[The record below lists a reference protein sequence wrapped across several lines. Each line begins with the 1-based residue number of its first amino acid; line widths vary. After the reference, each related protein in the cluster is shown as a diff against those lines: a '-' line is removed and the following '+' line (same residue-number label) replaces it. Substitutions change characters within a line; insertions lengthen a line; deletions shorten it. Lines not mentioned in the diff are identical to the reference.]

1 MFSVK
6 STRVNKRED
15 NTLYIEQCFVF
26 SDNPLL
32 KTCLLYLPSDL
43 SYFLP
48 NCWHLASCLGT
59 PPPWQA
65 SVRTHQQS
73 VVVGQRCQHA
83 HGSCLAQACCDL
95 VSMLGPC
102 QGPCFF
108 ICLFFLQ
115 AFTLLTTFVVQ
126 PGIKSF
132 LFQLFSPLW
141 KILDVLKRFVQS
153 SLKGNLVPVLK
164 TIQR

>member
-1 MFSVK
+1 MFQ
-6 STRVNKRED
+6 STRVNEREE

-32 KTCLLYLPSDL
+32 KTCLLPSGL
-43 SYFLP
+43 QYFLP

-126 PGIKSF
+126 SGIKSF
-132 LFQLFSPLW
+132 LFQVFSPLW
-141 KILDVLKRFVQS
+141 KNLDVLKRFVQS

>member
-1 MFSVK
+1 MFQ
-6 STRVNKRED
+6 STRVNEREE

-26 SDNPLL
+26 SDSLLL

-95 VSMLGPC
+95 VGMLDPC
-102 QGPCFF
+102 QGPCLF
-108 ICLFFLQ
+108 ICLFFSSSNFHIVDNICCP
-115 AFTLLTTFVVQ
+115 ARHKKLLVPAIQ
-126 PGIKSF
+126 
-132 LFQLFSPLW
+132 SPLE
-141 KILDVLKRFVQS
+141 DS
-153 SLKGNLVPVLK
+153 
-164 TIQR
+164 

>member
-1 MFSVK
+1 MFYVK

-73 VVVGQRCQHA
+73 VVVGQRSQYA

-95 VSMLGPC
+95 VGMLDPC
-102 QGPCFF
+102 QGPCLF
-108 ICLFFLQ
+108 ICLFFSSSNFHIVDNICCPVRHKKLLVLGLQ
-115 AFTLLTTFVVQ
+115 
-126 PGIKSF
+126 
-132 LFQLFSPLW
+132 SPLEE
-141 KILDVLKRFVQS
+141 S
-153 SLKGNLVPVLK
+153 
-164 TIQR
+164 

>member
-1 MFSVK
+1 MFDVK

-32 KTCLLYLPSDL
+32 KTCLLYLPSGL

-59 PPPWQA
+59 PSPWQA

-73 VVVGQRCQHA
+73 VVVGQRSQHA

-95 VSMLGPC
+95 VGMLDPC
-102 QGPCFF
+102 QGPCMF
-108 ICLFFLQ
+108 ICLFFFSSNFHIVDNICCPVRHKKLLVLGLQ
-115 AFTLLTTFVVQ
+115 
-126 PGIKSF
+126 
-132 LFQLFSPLW
+132 SPLEE
-141 KILDVLKRFVQS
+141 S
-153 SLKGNLVPVLK
+153 
-164 TIQR
+164 